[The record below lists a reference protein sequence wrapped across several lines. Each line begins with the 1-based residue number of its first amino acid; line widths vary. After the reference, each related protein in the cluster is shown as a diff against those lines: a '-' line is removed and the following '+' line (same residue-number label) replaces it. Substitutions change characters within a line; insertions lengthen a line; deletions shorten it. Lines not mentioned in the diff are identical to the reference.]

1 MNINPINVNNQSF
14 QAKIKFKPA
23 KEDVLKLG
31 LGTAGISSGIASM
44 LAATA
49 IEHPAVDNAV
59 LSVVGFAP
67 ICTGASAISD
77 TVDKIKENNKNI
89 CS

>member
-23 KEDVLKLG
+23 KKDVLKLG
-31 LGTAGISSGIASM
+31 LGTAGISSGSASM

-59 LSVVGFAP
+59 LSVVGFVP

-77 TVDKIKENNKNI
+77 TVDEIKENNKNI